1 MAQRDEVG
9 RNLMDWASPKL
20 LLLALPAFALLLW
33 FENQS
38 AHPMTGMRKRLL
50 LIVRATCIILALAA
64 LAGPARVSQTGKKAL
79 GIVIDTSQSMGSE
92 GLEKATEAARRLQ
105 AQVRNQTETFAV
117 RLGDQPELLNTE
129 QAPNQAQ
136 EATWQT
142 KHGGDSHYSAAVEY
156 ALALFPAGASRDLI
170 LIGDGHETRGSLL
183 EAARD
188 AAVANTRLHAIPIAG
203 PRKPDA
209 RVLSLTPN
217 RSRLNEGATLKL
229 TAQIESTIEAQGMLK
244 LYENGVQVEHRA
256 VFLKPGL
263 PRTET
268 FTRTP
273 AVRNIYKYRAVLD
286 DISDDSLP
294 ANNDALTLVDVRG
307 RLRLLYIESD
317 TTEGQYLMQA
327 MEKEGVQLEL
337 RQPGGIPSTLEQLAG
352 YDGIILS
359 DVPAHQLGEPSM
371 NAMRDYVDKLGG
383 GLIMLGGP
391 QSFGVGG
398 YYRTP
403 IEDILP
409 VRLKSPDEEEKQS
422 AAVAIVI
429 DRSGSMAG
437 EKLEMAKSASIA
449 TAEVLGRND
458 FIGVYAFDSEAHV
471 VAPMTRLTSTA
482 AISGQIAA
490 VASGGGTHLQPAFE
504 QARTALQ
511 RVKAKVKHMIILT
524 DGQTTGGG
532 YEGLAAQCRS
542 EGMTISTVA
551 IGEGSHV
558 ALLQA
563 IASAGGGQS
572 YSTMDASTIT
582 RIFTQDTLMHT
593 GRMIREE
600 PFQPNF
606 VEKHPMLAGFEKW
619 DSPALL
625 GYVKTIRKATAQI
638 PLVTD
643 LGDPLLAHWRFG
655 LGKVTAFT
663 SDAKSRWGSLWITR
677 WTDFSRFWSQVFRET
692 ARPPQGRHMDLA
704 TEMFGDEARMRVDLQ
719 EDAGTRANN
728 ARVEAEIFFVSADAL
743 GAPLKPLQKIT
754 LGQKGPG
761 FYEGSFRPDQPGV
774 YLVRARSG
782 AEMVS
787 AGIVH
792 QPSSEASLGTI
803 NEALLTEATR
813 ITGGSMLSAGQLP
826 NLSTTQAVQY
836 LEMWPP
842 IVIALLLLFLSD
854 IIIRRWEHVVG
865 IWEMLPG
872 KSPRSN

>member
-1 MAQRDEVG
+1 
-9 RNLMDWASPKL
+9 MDWASPKL

-38 AHPMTGMRKRLL
+38 AHPMQGLRKRLL
-50 LIVRATCIILALAA
+50 LIVRALIILLTLTA

-79 GIVIDTSQSMGSE
+79 GILVDASQSMGAE
-92 GLEKATEAARRLQ
+92 GLTQALEAAKRLQ
-105 AQVRNQTETFAV
+105 SQTGGDAETFIV
-117 RLGDQPELLNTE
+117 RLGDKPELLASE
-129 QAPNQAQ
+129 APPDPAQ
-136 EATWQT
+136 QTAWQSI
-142 KHGGDSHYSAAVEY
+142 HGGDSQYSAAVEY
-156 ALALFPAGASRDLI
+156 ALALFPAGASRDLVI
-170 LIGDGHETRGSLL
+170 IGDGHETRGSLM

-188 AAVANTRLHAIPIAG
+188 AAVSGTRLHAIPIAG

-209 RVLSLTPN
+209 RVRELVPN

-229 TAQIESTIEAQGMLK
+229 TALLEATMETQGTLK
-244 LYENGVQVEHRA
+244 LYENGVQVEQRS
-256 VFLKPGL
+256 VLLKPGQ
-263 PRTET
+263 PRSET

-273 AVRNIYKYRAVLD
+273 SVRNIYKYRAVLEGVTD
-286 DISDDSLP
+286 DTLP

-317 TTEGQYLMQA
+317 ATEGQYLMQA

-337 RQPGGIPSTLEQLAG
+337 RQPGGIPSTLDQLAG

-359 DVPAHQLGEPSM
+359 DVPAHQLGEPTM

-383 GLIMLGGP
+383 GLLMLGGP

-471 VAPMTRLTSTA
+471 VAPMTRLTNTGSVA
-482 AISGQIAA
+482 GQIAA
-490 VASGGGTHLQPAFE
+490 VASGGGTNLQPAFE

-524 DGQTTGGG
+524 DGQTSGSG
-532 YEGLAAQCRS
+532 YEALASQCRG

-600 PFQPNF
+600 PFQSEF
-606 VEKHPMLAGFEKW
+606 VEKHPMLAGFDDWK
-619 DSPALL
+619 STPALL
-625 GYVKTIRKATAQI
+625 GYVKTLRKATAQI

-677 WTDFSRFWSQVFRET
+677 WPGFSRFWSQVIRET
-692 ARPPQGRHMDLA
+692 ARPPQGRNMDLA
-704 TEMFGDEARMRVDLQ
+704 ADMRGDEAHLRVDLQ
-719 EDAGTRANN
+719 EDAGTRAND
-728 ARVEAEIFFVSADAL
+728 ARVEAEIFFVAADAL
-743 GAPLKPLQKIT
+743 GAPLKPVQKIT
-754 LGQKGPG
+754 LSQSGPG
-761 FYEGSFRPDQPGV
+761 LYESSFRPDQPGV
-774 YLVRARSG
+774 YLVRAQSG

-792 QPSSEASLGTI
+792 NPSSEASLGTV

-813 ITGGSMLSAGQLP
+813 LTGGSLLKAGQMP
-826 NLSTTQAVQY
+826 DLSTTRAVQY
-836 LEMWPP
+836 IEMWPP
-842 IVIALLLLFLSD
+842 LVLALLLLFLLD
-854 IIIRRWEHVVG
+854 VALRRWEHVQG
-865 IWEMLPG
+865 IWEMIA
-872 KSPRSN
+872 RRA

>member
-1 MAQRDEVG
+1 
-9 RNLMDWASPKL
+9 MDWASPKL

-38 AHPMTGMRKRLL
+38 AHPMHGMRKRLL
-50 LIVRATCIILALAA
+50 LVVRALLILLTLTA

-79 GIVIDTSQSMGSE
+79 GIIVDESQSMGAE
-92 GLEKATEAARRLQ
+92 GLAEVLATAQKLQ
-105 AQVRNQTETFAV
+105 AQIGSGAETFVV
-117 RLGDQPELLNTE
+117 RLGDKPELITGE
-129 QAPNQAQ
+129 APPTAAQ
-136 EATWQT
+136 QTAWQT
-142 KHGGDSHYSAAVEY
+142 THGGDSQYGAAVEY
-156 ALALFPAGASRDLI
+156 ALAMFPAGASRDLVI
-170 LIGDGHETRGSLL
+170 IGDGHETRGSLL

-188 AAVANTRLHAIPIAG
+188 AAVSNTRLHAIPIAG

-209 RVLSLTPN
+209 RMRELVPN

-229 TAQIESTIEAQGMLK
+229 TALLEATMGTQGLLK
-244 LYENGVQVEHRA
+244 LYENGVQVEQRG
-256 VFLKPGL
+256 VTLKPGQ
-263 PRTET
+263 PRSET

-273 AVRNIYKYRAVLD
+273 AARNIYKYRAVLEGVAD
-286 DISDDSLP
+286 DTLP

-317 TTEGQYLMQA
+317 ATEGQYLMQA

-337 RQPGGIPSTLEQLAG
+337 RQPGGIPSTLDQLAG

-359 DVPAHQLGEPSM
+359 DVPAHQLGEPTM

-403 IEDILP
+403 IEEILP
-409 VRLKSPDEEEKQS
+409 LRLKSPDEEEKQS

-449 TAEVLGRND
+449 TAEVLGRTD

-471 VAPMTRLTSTA
+471 VAPMTRLTNTGSVA
-482 AISGQIAA
+482 GQIAA
-490 VASGGGTHLQPAFE
+490 VASGGGTNLQPAFE

-524 DGQTTGGG
+524 DGQTSGSG
-532 YEGLAAQCRS
+532 YEGLASQCRG
-542 EGMTISTVA
+542 EGTTISTVA

-593 GRMIREE
+593 ARMIREE
-600 PFQPNF
+600 PFEPRF

-677 WTDFSRFWSQVFRET
+677 WSGFSRFWSQVLRET
-692 ARPPQGRHMDLA
+692 ARPPQGRNMDLA
-704 TEMFGDEARMRVDLQ
+704 TEMQGDEAHLRVDLQ
-719 EDAGTRANN
+719 QDAGTRAND
-728 ARVEAEIFFVSADAL
+728 ARVEAEIFFVAADAL
-743 GAPLKPLQKIT
+743 GAPLKPVQKIT
-754 LGQKGPG
+754 LNQSGPG
-761 FYEGSFRPDQPGV
+761 LYEGAFRPDQPGV
-774 YLVRARSG
+774 YLIRAQSG

-792 QPSSEASLGTI
+792 NPSSEASLGTV
-803 NEALLTEATR
+803 NESLLTEATR
-813 ITGGSMLSAGQLP
+813 LTGGMMLKAGQVPEL
-826 NLSTTQAVQY
+826 NTIKALQY
-836 LEMWPP
+836 IEMWPP
-842 IVIALLLLFLSD
+842 LVIALLFLFLLD
-854 IIIRRWEHVVG
+854 VAIRRWEHVQG
-865 IWEMLPG
+865 IWEMI
-872 KSPRSN
+872 SRWSV